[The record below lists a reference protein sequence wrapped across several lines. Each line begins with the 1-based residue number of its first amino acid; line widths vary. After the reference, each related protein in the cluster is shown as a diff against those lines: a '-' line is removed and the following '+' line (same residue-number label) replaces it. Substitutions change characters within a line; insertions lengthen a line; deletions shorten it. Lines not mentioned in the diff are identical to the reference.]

1 MKICRILLLAI
12 FSAGLG
18 LVVPS
23 ASSVLAVSLEQLSK
37 SAKIVFEG
45 EVIGIRSNFNDNQ
58 TAIYT
63 HVTFLVVDVV
73 KGDYVQKEITL
84 RFLGGTVGEI
94 SLDVSDSTLPI
105 LGEKGIYFV
114 ESMDR
119 YQVNPLYGMDQG
131 HFLILESNGQR
142 IMVTRNKR
150 VVTGLSSAS
159 RATSEGL
166 SNGVATGLTLAEA
179 GTSPAGVT
187 VLQFTQAVR
196 QYSGELQ

>member
-37 SAKIVFEG
+37 SAQIVFEG
-45 EVIGIRSNFNDNQ
+45 EVIGVTSDFNANQ
-58 TAIYT
+58 TAIHT
-63 HVTFLVVDVV
+63 HVTFRVVDVV
-73 KGDYVQKEITL
+73 KGVYDQTEITL

-94 SLDVSDSTLPI
+94 SLDVSDSTLPK

-114 ESMDR
+114 ESLGR
-119 YQVNPLYGMDQG
+119 FQVNPLYGMDQG

-142 IMVTRNKR
+142 IMATRNKR
-150 VVTGLSSAS
+150 VITGLSSAS

-179 GTSPAGVT
+179 GRSSAGVT

-196 QYSGELQ
+196 QYSGQLQ

>member
-18 LVVPS
+18 LVVSS

-37 SAKIVFEG
+37 SAQIVFEG
-45 EVIGIRSNFNDNQ
+45 EVIGVTSDFNANQ
-58 TAIYT
+58 TAIHT
-63 HVTFLVVDVV
+63 HVTFRVVDVV
-73 KGDYVQKEITL
+73 KGVYDQTEITL

-94 SLDVSDSTLPI
+94 SLDVSDSTLPK

-114 ESMDR
+114 ESLDR
-119 YQVNPLYGMDQG
+119 FQVNPLYGMDQG

-142 IMVTRNKR
+142 IVATRNKR
-150 VVTGLSSAS
+150 VIMGFSPAPRPSDRLSNGNATGLS
-159 RATSEGL
+159 
-166 SNGVATGLTLAEA
+166 LAEA
-179 GTSPAGVT
+179 GRAAAGVT